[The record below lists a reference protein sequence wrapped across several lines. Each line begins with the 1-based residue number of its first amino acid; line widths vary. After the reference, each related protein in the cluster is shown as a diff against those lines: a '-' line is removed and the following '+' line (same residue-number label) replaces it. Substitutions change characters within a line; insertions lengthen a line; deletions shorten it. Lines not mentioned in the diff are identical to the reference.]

1 MRNRLKKSP
10 FNRFRNNGTALV
22 LFTVVAAMVG
32 LAFASGPLYRLFCQ
46 VTGYAGTTQVA
57 NVSQPGPD
65 ILDRFVSVRFDANVN
80 HRLPWRFEPVQKMI
94 RVKIGEQA
102 LAFYEAT
109 NTSDKPIVGTA
120 TFNVTPY
127 KAATHFSKIECFC
140 FTEQILLPGQT
151 VRMPVT
157 FFIDPEIVKD
167 KNAESLNTIT
177 LSYTFFEDQDQ
188 SAAKEL
194 TAKNRSVEENPQGKE
209 FSTPTRLNA
218 TSG

>member
-1 MRNRLKKSP
+1 MRNRLKRSP
-10 FNRFRNNGTALV
+10 FNRVRNSGTAFV

-32 LAFASGPLYRLFCQ
+32 LAFASEPLYRLFCQ

-157 FFIDPEIVKD
+157 FFIDPELAKD
-167 KNAESLNTIT
+167 SKADDLRTIT
-177 LSYTFFEDQDQ
+177 LSYTFFPDDDQ
-188 SAAKEL
+188 SAAEEL
-194 TAKNRSVEENPQGKE
+194 AVKDGKVKNQAY
-209 FSTPTRLNA
+209 FSKTVSNK
-218 TSG
+218 SG